1 MAIESAYNGPFAFFK
16 KHFNGDYSLGRSYW
30 VNTFLISLF
39 APLLGVLILPLL
51 GENAPARYASTAVLL
66 LTVLGVAAWVWAVS
80 GTWASANKH
89 VSRGGRQF
97 WASAA
102 KVMIVLGIF
111 KTIGDIGNASSSL
124 AEHWKVALGAQLG
137 PPTQMQIRAD
147 GKSLLLKGGINDGTA
162 EELSKALQLAPTVTT
177 VVLSSQGGW
186 VAQGNRVGKVIA
198 DRKLNTYV
206 EQECTSACTIA
217 FLAGVERA
225 AEPNA
230 RVGFHSFRTVGA
242 DSSTA
247 STELALVQETYRTAG
262 MSPAFI
268 TKIAATPHDKMWYP
282 THEELLAEGILT
294 RTTMGGE
301 TATMAT
307 LATTR
312 ETLNAEFK
320 KVPAFSALAERYPQ
334 EFDRVVDKAWE
345 QIQARRPDGEVTAAA
360 RAQIGKI
367 SEKLLPI
374 VADTTLLD
382 FNLLIAAQADALSK
396 KSPEACVELV
406 FPSGKP
412 MNMAALLPKD
422 LATRELELMTEMIRT
437 SDPRN
442 ARRAPKQEAEQAIQ
456 RVLSQLTSEQIQML
470 VSEQQR
476 SASHEGACKA
486 VIAYLRALNSI
497 PEKDRARTLR
507 SIYSDS

>member
-1 MAIESAYNGPFAFFK
+1 MTNQIAYNGPFAFLK

-39 APLLGVLILPLL
+39 SPLLGILILPLL
-51 GENAPARYASTAVLL
+51 GENAPARYASAAVLI
-66 LTVLGVAAWVWAVS
+66 LTTLGVVACVWAVS

-89 VSRGGRQF
+89 VSRGGKQF

-102 KVMIVLGIF
+102 KAMIVLGIF
-111 KTIGDIGNASSSL
+111 KTIGDIGNAGSSFV
-124 AEHWKVALGAQLG
+124 EHWNVALGAQLG

-186 VAQGNRVGKVIA
+186 VAQGSRVGKVIA

-206 EQECTSACTIA
+206 EHECTSACTVA
-217 FLAGVERA
+217 FLAGVQRV
-225 AEPNA
+225 AEPDA
-230 RVGFHSFRTVGA
+230 RIGFHSFRTIGA

-247 STELALVQETYRTAG
+247 SAELALVQETYKASG
-262 MSPAFI
+262 ISPSFI
-268 TKIAATPHDKMWYP
+268 AKIAATPHDKTWYP

-301 TATMAT
+301 TATVST
-307 LATTR
+307 LVTKR
-312 ETLNAEFK
+312 ETLAAEFK
-320 KVPAFSALAERYPQ
+320 KVPAFSALADKYPQ

-345 QIQARRPDGEVTAAA
+345 HVQARRPDGEVTAAA

-367 SEKLLPI
+367 AAKLLPV
-374 VADTTLLD
+374 VADSTLLD
-382 FNLLIAAQADALSK
+382 FNRLIGAQAEALSK

-406 FPSGKP
+406 FPSGKT
-412 MNMAALLPKD
+412 MNTAALLPHN
-422 LATRELELMTEMIRT
+422 LALRELDLMAEMIRT
-437 SDPRN
+437 SDPSN

-476 SASHEGACKA
+476 TASHEGACKA